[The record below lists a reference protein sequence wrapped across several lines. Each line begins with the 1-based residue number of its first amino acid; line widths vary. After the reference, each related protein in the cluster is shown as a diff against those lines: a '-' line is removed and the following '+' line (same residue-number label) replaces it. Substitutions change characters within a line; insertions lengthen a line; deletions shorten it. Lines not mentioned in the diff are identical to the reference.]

1 MKHIKS
7 FNENENAAPAP
18 APAAA
23 KIDYKGNLSRG
34 ENDFVGKVLPEL
46 EKSVGAEMKAIVE
59 KIHNLV
65 KSGKLPD
72 SNNDFGRDYGLAIG
86 SMFYNLHNKK

>member
-7 FNENENAAPAP
+7 FNENENAAPV
-18 APAAA
+18 PAAA
-23 KIDYKGNLSRG
+23 KSDYKGNLSRG
-34 ENDFVGKVLPEL
+34 DNDFVYEVLPKL
-46 EKSVGAEMKAIVE
+46 EGLVGVEMKAIVD

-72 SNNDFGRDYGLAIG
+72 SDNEFGRDYGLAIG